1 MMKKKIWYLIILLK
15 LNISLINDRKEVE
28 IMKNWL
34 KIVLQAI
41 AAAIGAILGTGVI
54 N

>member
-1 MMKKKIWYLIILLK
+1 MYL
-15 LNISLINDRKEVE
+15 LIKYHRKEVL

-34 KIVLQAI
+34 ITLLQAI
-41 AAAIGAILGTGVI
+41 AAAIGAVLGTGVI

>member
-1 MMKKKIWYLIILLK
+1 MILLK
-15 LNISLINDRKEVE
+15 IYLLIKYHRKEVKL
-28 IMKNWL
+28 MKNWV
-34 KIVLQAI
+34 KILLQAI

>member
-1 MMKKKIWYLIILLK
+1 MILLK
-15 LNISLINDRKEVE
+15 IYLLIKYHRKEVE
-28 IMKNWL
+28 IMKNWV
-34 KIVLQAI
+34 KILLQAI

>member
-1 MMKKKIWYLIILLK
+1 MTREKIWYLIILLR
-15 LNISLINDRKEVE
+15 LNVALINERKEVK

-34 KIVLQAI
+34 KILLQAI

>member
-15 LNISLINDRKEVE
+15 LNISLINERKEVV
-28 IMKNWL
+28 IMKNWV